1 MVSIKLIKVHI
12 TVTYDQMTSHD
23 ACSLNYS
30 ITYYWHRYFNYA
42 KERVCDH
49 KMALISSMEATH
61 LRSLGREDNLSGHEK
76 SIMLSVQID
85 HYLKYF
91 GVKLDYPSGTKWNL
105 LI

>member
-1 MVSIKLIKVHI
+1 MLLELYRH
-12 TVTYDQMTSHD
+12 
-23 ACSLNYS
+23 
-30 ITYYWHRYFNYA
+30 WHRYFNYA

-61 LRSLGREDNLSGHEK
+61 TTTKSSREDKLSGTEK
-76 SIMLSVQID
+76 TNMVTVQID

-91 GVKLDYPSGTKWNL
+91 GVNLGYPSGTKWNL